1 MLMLSSKW
9 ASMNSRRFRSAR
21 GGKPPRTRMRNCPAD
36 GTTTHPSG
44 NPVYWATSVAPHIRY
59 NSDLGAW
66 PSSPSTMKYEHP
78 RLACQTG
85 TESPAAPR
93 KMQQRRSKAELM
105 VMKAGLAGLN
115 ATIADHGCLRRKYRS
130 APVGDRASTT
140 NG

>member
-1 MLMLSSKW
+1 M
-9 ASMNSRRFRSAR
+9 
-21 GGKPPRTRMRNCPAD
+21 GPRL
-36 GTTTHPSG
+36 HPSG
-44 NPVYWATSVAPHIRY
+44 KPVYWATSVAPHIRY

-130 APVGDRASTT
+130 APVGDRHLRRTDEASSDRLTRVYDGRTSGFDFLPAATT
-140 NG
+140 KE